1 MKKVTD
7 LQKKTMEEFLAAAG
21 KKTISE
27 YSEMLGIERTRFFR
41 LMHNAEMKMNE
52 FEKLQIY
59 LDKSRENSVNWE
71 VEIKQTHQKKA
82 LGIGAGV
89 DLGVQWQR
97 NIRLREIIALA
108 SLSQEKSIQIS
119 A

>member
-7 LQKKTMEEFLAAAG
+7 LQLKTMEEFLATAG

-27 YSEMLGIERTRFFR
+27 YSEILDIERTRFFR
-41 LMHNAEMKMNE
+41 LIHGAEMKMRE

-59 LDKSRENSVNWE
+59 LDQHRESSVNWAA
-71 VEIKQTHQKKA
+71 EIQQTQQKNV
-82 LGIGAGV
+82 LGVGAGV
-89 DLGVQWQR
+89 DLGTQWQR
-97 NIRLREIIALA
+97 NIRLREVMAEA
-108 SLSQEKSIQIS
+108 SVIKEQSFHIS